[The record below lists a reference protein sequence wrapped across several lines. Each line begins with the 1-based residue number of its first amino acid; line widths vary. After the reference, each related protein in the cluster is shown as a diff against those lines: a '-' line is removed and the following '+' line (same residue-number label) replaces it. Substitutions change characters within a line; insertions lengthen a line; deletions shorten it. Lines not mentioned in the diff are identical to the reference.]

1 MTWPF
6 HDSYKEELG
15 WLPQGQINEVVKR
28 LTLRKRS
35 PIPTEEI
42 GNENPAIESVIR
54 QVAVAYGRKR
64 ERARLATAKK
74 RAARLV
80 NPMSEKPLE
89 PEPEFEAA
97 PAPVELEPEP
107 EPAPEAPKPEDTLY
121 EFSESDFEEP
131 PEEPEPVLE
140 PVFEPAFEPALPE
153 DKPEDKP
160 PASGL
165 VALFAGLNRK

>member
-1 MTWPF
+1 MSWPF
-6 HDSYKEELG
+6 NESYREELG
-15 WLPQGQINEVVKR
+15 WLPRGQINEVVKR

-35 PIPTEEI
+35 PIPAEEI
-42 GNENPAIESVIR
+42 GNENQAIEAVIR

-89 PEPEFEAA
+89 PES
-97 PAPVELEPEP
+97 APVELEPEP
-107 EPAPEAPKPEDTLY
+107 EPAPEAPEPEDTLY

-131 PEEPEPVLE
+131 PEEPET
-140 PVFEPAFEPALPE
+140 
-153 DKPEDKP
+153 
-160 PASGL
+160 GI
-165 VALFAGLNRK
+165 